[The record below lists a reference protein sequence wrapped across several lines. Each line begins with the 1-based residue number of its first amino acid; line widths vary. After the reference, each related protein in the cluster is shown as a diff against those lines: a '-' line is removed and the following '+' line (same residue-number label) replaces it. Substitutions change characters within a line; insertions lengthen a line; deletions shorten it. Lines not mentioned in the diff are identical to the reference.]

1 MSDPDLA
8 RLAEY
13 RALRDEAWAVVR
25 ADLDALQDDLTAH
38 GIGER
43 IKDRAADEAQQA
55 WDQARDIASEHKGVV
70 AGTFL
75 ALVAWLLRGP
85 IGDALSALFGDD
97 DDGGDDGGDEAAEPH
112 DPQSVEQA

>member
-8 RLAEY
+8 RLIEY
-13 RALRDEAWAVVR
+13 RALRDSAWAVVR
-25 ADLDALQDDLTAH
+25 ADIAALHANLSAT

-43 IKDRAADEAQQA
+43 IKDRAAQEAQDA
-55 WDQARDIASEHKGVV
+55 WDNAREVASEHKGVV
-70 AGTFL
+70 AGTLL

-97 DDGGDDGGDEAAEPH
+97 DEEDAEQPTCE
-112 DPQSVEQA
+112 SVHKA

>member
-1 MSDPDLA
+1 MSSADST
-8 RLAEY
+8 RLIEY
-13 RALRDEAWAVVR
+13 RGLRDAAWAVVR
-25 ADLDALQDDLTAH
+25 EDLDALQGDLAAH

-43 IKDRAADEAQQA
+43 IKHRAAEEAEQA

-85 IGDALSALFGDD
+85 IGDAMSALFGDD
-97 DDGGDDGGDEAAEPH
+97 GDEDE
-112 DPQSVEQA
+112 EQPAREHVQGS

>member
-1 MSDPDLA
+1 MSKLSFA

-13 RALRDEAWAVVR
+13 RTLRDEAWAVVR
-25 ADLDALQDDLTAH
+25 SDIDALQADLTAT

-43 IKDRAADEAQQA
+43 IKDRAAEEAEAA
-55 WDQARDIASEHKGVV
+55 WDYAREVASEHKGVV
-70 AGTFL
+70 VGTLL

-97 DDGGDDGGDEAAEPH
+97 DEDDCDDGPEPPH
-112 DPQSVEQA
+112 G

>member
-1 MSDPDLA
+1 MNDPDLA
-8 RLAEY
+8 RLIQY
-13 RALRDEAWAVVR
+13 RVLRDEAWAVVR
-25 ADLDALQDDLTAH
+25 SDLDALQDDLSAH

-43 IKDRAADEAQQA
+43 IKVRAAEEAQEA

-85 IGDALSALFGDD
+85 IADALSALFGSD
-97 DDGGDDGGDEAAEPH
+97 DDGGDEDAEP
-112 DPQSVEQA
+112 QVRESVEQV

>member
-1 MSDPDLA
+1 MNDPGLD
-8 RLAEY
+8 RLVQY

-25 ADLDALQDDLTAH
+25 NDFNRLQGDLEAQ

-43 IKDRAADEAQQA
+43 IKDRAAEEAQEA

-75 ALVAWLLRGP
+75 TLVAWLLRGP
-85 IGDALSALFGDD
+85 IGDALAALFGRDD
-97 DDGGDDGGDEAAEPH
+97 QQDNGCDAEPRA
-112 DPQSVEQA
+112 D

>member
-1 MSDPDLA
+1 MNDPGLA
-8 RLAEY
+8 RLIQY

-25 ADLDALQDDLTAH
+25 HDINRLQGDLELQ

-43 IKDRAADEAQQA
+43 IKDRAAEEAQEA

-85 IGDALSALFGDD
+85 IGDALSALFGRDEE
-97 DDGGDDGGDEAAEPH
+97 GDDEPEAEPPA
-112 DPQSVEQA
+112 D

>member
-25 ADLDALQDDLTAH
+25 DDLDALQGDLTAH
-38 GIGER
+38 GIGQR
-43 IKDRAADEAQQA
+43 IKDRAAEEAQQA

-70 AGTFL
+70 AGTLL
-75 ALVAWLLRGP
+75 ALIAWLLRGP
-85 IGDALSALFGDD
+85 IGDALSALFGNDD
-97 DDGGDDGGDEAAEPH
+97 EDDAEPPR
-112 DPQSVEQA
+112 D

>member
-1 MSDPDLA
+1 MNDPGLA
-8 RLAEY
+8 RLVEY

-25 ADLDALQDDLTAH
+25 HDIDTLQDDLTAH

-43 IKDRAADEAQQA
+43 VKDRAAEEAQEA
-55 WDQARDIASEHKGVV
+55 WDQAKDIASEHKGVV

-85 IGDALSALFGDD
+85 IGDALSALFGTDD
-97 DDGGDDGGDEAAEPH
+97 EEDAEPPR
-112 DPQSVEQA
+112 D

>member
-1 MSDPDLA
+1 MNDPGLD
-8 RLAEY
+8 RLVQY

-25 ADLDALQDDLTAH
+25 NDFNRLQGDLEAQ

-43 IKDRAADEAQQA
+43 IKDRAAEEAQEA

-85 IGDALSALFGDD
+85 IGDALATLFGRDD
-97 DDGGDDGGDEAAEPH
+97 QQDNGPDTEL
-112 DPQSVEQA
+112 QAD

>member
-8 RLAEY
+8 RLAQY
-13 RALRDEAWAVVR
+13 RAMRDESWAVVR
-25 ADLDALQDDLTAH
+25 SDLDALQEDLTAH

-43 IKDRAADEAQQA
+43 IKDRAAEEAQEA
-55 WDQARDIASEHKGVV
+55 WEQARDIASEHKGVV

-85 IGDALSALFGDD
+85 IGDALSALFGRD
-97 DDGGDDGGDEAAEPH
+97 DDGDAEPPR
-112 DPQSVEQA
+112 D

>member
-8 RLAEY
+8 RLAEF
-13 RALRDEAWAVVR
+13 RALRDSAWAVVR
-25 ADLDALQDDLTAH
+25 ADVAALQADLSAT

-43 IKDRAADEAQQA
+43 IKDRAAEEAQDA
-55 WDQARDIASEHKGVV
+55 WDSARDVASEHKGVI
-70 AGTFL
+70 AGTIL

-97 DDGGDDGGDEAAEPH
+97 DEQDAEQPTCE
-112 DPQSVEQA
+112 SVHKA

>member
-8 RLAEY
+8 RLAEF

-97 DDGGDDGGDEAAEPH
+97 DDGDNRADTEAGAEP
-112 DPQSVEQA
+112 QAD

>member
-1 MSDPDLA
+1 MSEPDLA

-97 DDGGDDGGDEAAEPH
+97 EDGGDEDAEPH